1 VSRLGVDVIGT
12 WLQRRRAGSVV
23 LVDLRRGGSVLQ
35 RVTLGA
41 RVSARV
47 HVAGL
52 DRALAGGA
60 VPESDVALTL
70 HARRLISPTM
80 RRQLAHVLRGLVE
93 SSRRPSRPPVQW
105 PGAQIGRAGSDL
117 LALADRLERPEAVD
131 ARGVARV
138 RVLLSDGGG
147 PLHGNRDA
155 DGLVRAAREAVA
167 ALEPEGGQ
175 GYSRR
180 GP

>member
-1 VSRLGVDVIGT
+1 MTVTR
-12 WLQRRRAGSVV
+12 LQRRRAGSVV
-23 LVDLRRGGSVLQ
+23 LVDLPRGGSVLQ

-41 RVSARV
+41 RVSARLR
-47 HVAGL
+47 VAVL

-80 RRQLAHVLRGLVE
+80 RRPLARALRGIVDV
-93 SSRRPSRPPVQW
+93 SRRPSLSQGRW
-105 PGAQIGRAGSDL
+105 PGARVARAGSDL
-117 LALADRLERPEAVD
+117 LALAERLERPAAVD
-131 ARGVARV
+131 ARGVALV

-147 PLHGNRDA
+147 PLHANRDA
-155 DGLVRAAREAVA
+155 HRLVQAAREAAA
-167 ALEPEGGQ
+167 ALEPEGGE
-175 GYSRR
+175 GSSRR